1 MKSLK
6 SLMLLAPLALLVSC
20 AAPQELTK
28 DGMKVKVY
36 GSKPPS
42 DCEVQAKVVGH
53 HDLGSV
59 ELARNH
65 ARNQVASKGANAIT
79 FDEEV
84 QNGKQFRVHAT
95 GYMCP

>member
-1 MKSLK
+1 MKSFVK
-6 SLMLLAPLALLVSC
+6 LMPLLVLVAC

-28 DGMKVKVY
+28 DGLKVKVY

-42 DCEVQAKVVGH
+42 DCEVVAKVVGH

-65 ARNQVASKGANAIT
+65 ARNQVASKNGNAVT

-84 QNGKQFRVHAT
+84 QNGKQFRVHST

>member
-1 MKSLK
+1 MKVVS
-6 SLMLLAPLALLVSC
+6 LLALLALVSC

-28 DGMKVKVY
+28 DGLKVKVY

-42 DCEVQAKVVGH
+42 DCEVVAKVVGH

-65 ARNQVASKGANAIT
+65 ARNQVASKNGNAVT